1 MNLKLMAP
9 FDQWRDWISFR
20 RMLTPFLIKILFWIN
35 IVICVFAGLG
45 VIIESF
51 DRYRGGGD
59 QFFGG
64 LMILVLGPLLIRVS
78 CELLIVIFKMNESLS
93 EISNKLDQRGPDGDS
108 W

>member
-1 MNLKLMAP
+1 
-9 FDQWRDWISFR
+9 
-20 RMLTPFLIKILFWIN
+20 
-35 IVICVFAGLG
+35 VICVFAGLG